1 MALGPP
7 VKPILNFHLP
17 LQRCEEELYLRDF
30 RKVACPVPTVASG
43 TGDKDGGR
51 FELTIRVRTS
61 FTVVGNGANSRAEP
75 TGACAP
81 PPTCSGLRT
90 VPLGLANS
98 SISRPT
104 IIANKQ
110 GSWLT
115 LMANGPMIRCK

>member
-51 FELTIRVRTS
+51 FELTNRVGPGHVCRRACRLKAEKSTDRVA
-61 FTVVGNGANSRAEP
+61 TLCGGLQVWKGWGAVPNWDWGTEL
-75 TGACAP
+75 P
-81 PPTCSGLRT
+81 PQA
-90 VPLGLANS
+90 LGD
-98 SISRPT
+98 
-104 IIANKQ
+104 Q
-110 GSWLT
+110 T
-115 LMANGPMIRCK
+115 LKMRV